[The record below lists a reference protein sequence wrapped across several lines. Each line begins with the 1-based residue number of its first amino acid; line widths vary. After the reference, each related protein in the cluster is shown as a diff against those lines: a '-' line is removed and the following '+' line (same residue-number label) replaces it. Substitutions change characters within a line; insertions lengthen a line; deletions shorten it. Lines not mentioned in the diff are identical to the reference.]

1 MAWASIDQVEEWLGL
16 PQDQRMADALAVSE
30 AYCHRQRPD
39 LDPDG
44 VVNDDISLAVVLYA
58 AQLYR
63 VRSTPRGIAGYDVE
77 GAEFDTSTEYYRFRD
92 LLGIRKP
99 VAR

>member
-1 MAWASIDQVEEWLGL
+1 MAWASVAQLAAWIGL
-16 PQDQRMADALAVSE
+16 PEDTRMTDALAVAE

-44 VVNDDISLAVVLYA
+44 LVTDDVSHAVVLYA

-63 VRSTPRGIAGYDVE
+63 VRATPRGIAGYDVE
-77 GAEFDTSTEYYRFRD
+77 GVEFDTSTEYYRFRD